1 MTKGNF
7 NDALNKIDT
16 NYITESLNYGEPG
29 AEKRA
34 KRFNILKFASV
45 AAAFALVLSCVLAIT
60 LKKDPSPNVAG
71 LGSEISIGQYG
82 EETTGHNLGIKCRS
96 FYEGRTITF
105 DVFMSQPVDGE
116 LDGYPVFEVYQ
127 GFPEP
132 HTEINVYKEDHAVVI
147 NGEKSRYEKRFT
159 LEDLGFL
166 SASYD
171 SDVFDGHKETVTLD
185 FSGFDI
191 GEAVTVTLSYGF
203 FYYKNNPFNQPQPDN
218 SWCGRR
224 WSLNFY
230 IGEDGIAVSSNSTED
245 SLTEY
250 ERITG
255 VRPDLWD
262 YIHAIER
269 AGESSSITH
278 REK

>member
-7 NDALNKIDT
+7 NDALNKIDA
-16 NYITESLNYGEPG
+16 NYITDSLNYGEPG

-45 AAAFALVLSCVLAIT
+45 AATFALVLSFVLAAT

-71 LGSEISIGQYG
+71 LGSEITVGQNG
-82 EETTGHNLGIKCRS
+82 KPTTGHNLGIKCRS
-96 FYEGRTITF
+96 FYEGRAITF

-127 GFPEP
+127 GFPENHP
-132 HTEINVYKEDHAVVI
+132 GIDLYKEGHQVTV
-147 NGEKSRYEKRFT
+147 NGTKGGIEKRFS

-166 SASYD
+166 AAPHGA
-171 SDVFDGHKETVTLD
+171 DVFDGHRETVTLD
-185 FSGFDI
+185 FSDFDE

-224 WSLNFY
+224 RSLNFY

-245 SLTEY
+245 ALTEY